1 MLKNTN
7 NDKYIPGVCN
17 IGPAER
23 AKRRQA
29 GFVGLFA
36 SLILMITLVA
46 IGASRGWRLFLIIP
60 LSTAALGFLQDWFH
74 FCIGF
79 GLKGLYNVI
88 KNAGSTDSVSQ
99 AEYRA
104 KDKKKAISILWLSLA
119 IGVVI
124 AILLFLV

>member
-1 MLKNTN
+1 VKRINEQ
-7 NDKYIPGVCN
+7 KYIPGVCN

-23 AKRRQA
+23 ARRRQTGYVA
-29 GFVGLFA
+29 LLTAVILMVTLVWVDA
-36 SLILMITLVA
+36 PRAWRLLLILPVSGAA
-46 IGASRGWRLFLIIP
+46 I
-60 LSTAALGFLQDWFH
+60 GFLQDRFH

-88 KNAGSTDSVSQ
+88 NNAGITDSVSQ

-104 KDKKKAISILWLSLA
+104 KDRKKAISIVWLSLT

-124 AILLFLV
+124 AFLCFLI